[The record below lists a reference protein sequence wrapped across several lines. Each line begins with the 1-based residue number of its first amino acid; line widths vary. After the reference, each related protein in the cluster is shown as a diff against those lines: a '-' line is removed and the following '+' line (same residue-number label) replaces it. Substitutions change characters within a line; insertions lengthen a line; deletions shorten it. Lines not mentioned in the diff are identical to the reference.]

1 MRYPAILYRG
11 HYVVPDN
18 IQMIFRPGGG
28 GVSCPRTEDDIDV
41 EAVYIG
47 GEDISGD
54 LPEEVLRGLEL
65 DLLTQRSDAYADHY
79 FDQRE
84 DR

>member
-11 HYVVPDN
+11 HYVVPDD

-65 DLLTQRSDAYADHY
+65 DLLSEHYQDIADY
-79 FDQRE
+79 RE